1 MNVFKLAS
9 LSGLLVL
16 AACDGFREAMTA
28 HVDVAARA
36 GGQELSVDRLA
47 SMLEQAKVPPTPEVS
62 RGVTDLW
69 VNYQLLA
76 KAAAEN
82 DSLKD
87 STRIDEAL
95 WPILAQMRAS
105 KWHQQIAA
113 KRGGGD
119 TTISEARYNQG
130 DVFAAQHILFMV
142 PQGLTPA
149 GVDSIRRRAQQV
161 RGQVTPANFAQLAS
175 QHSQDPQSG
184 PRGGQLGIFPRG
196 AMVPEFEQA
205 LVALQPGQISPLVQT
220 QFGFH
225 IIRRQPLSEVR
236 DEYAQAMRA
245 MTSRTADSAY
255 VADLQKAGD
264 IKFRSNAVQT
274 LRNVSKDFA
283 AHRDD
288 KTVIA
293 TSKAGDFTVARLVR
307 WLDGFPDQNSIRQ
320 GFQTAPDSAVL
331 NFTKQLVT
339 NELVIRQADSA
350 KVQVDAQEL
359 TGLRDR
365 FKQMVAGTWETLG
378 ITPKSL
384 ADSATNENERQ
395 RVAAGRV
402 ERYIDQLFLNQV
414 RFVDV
419 PQPLQ
424 EVLRNKYDWKI
435 YSSGIER
442 AMQRAA
448 KERAKQDS
456 VRAANQPPSQ
466 VPLQS
471 PGQPATPAPQGTT
484 PATPAPEQKAP
495 TTP

>member
-1 MNVFKLAS
+1 MNVLKLVS
-9 LSGLLVL
+9 LSGLLLL

-47 SMLEQAKVPPTPEVS
+47 AMLEQAKVAPTAEVS

-76 KAAAEN
+76 RAAAEN

-95 WPILAQMRAS
+95 WPVLAQMRAS
-105 KWHQQIAA
+105 KWHEQIQA
-113 KRGGGD
+113 KRGTGD
-119 TTISEARYNQG
+119 TTVNEARYNQG
-130 DVFAAQHILFMV
+130 DVLAAQHILFMV

-149 GVDSIRRRAQQV
+149 GVDSIRRKAQGV
-161 RGQVTPANFAQLAS
+161 RGQVTPANFAQLAQ
-175 QHSQDPQSG
+175 QHSEDPQSG
-184 PRGGQLGIFPRG
+184 QRGGRLGIFPRG

-205 LVALQPGQISPLVQT
+205 LVALQPGQISP
-220 QFGFH
+220 
-225 IIRRQPLSEVR
+225 SEVR
-236 DEYAQAMRA
+236 DEYAQAVRS
-245 MTSRTADSAY
+245 MTTRSADSAY
-255 VADLQKAGD
+255 VTELQNAGD
-264 IKFRSNAVQT
+264 IKFRGNAVQT
-274 LRNVSKDFA
+274 LRNVSKDFG
-283 AHRDD
+283 AHRED

-293 TSKAGDFTVARLVR
+293 SSRAGDFTVARLVR

-320 GFQTAPDSAVL
+320 GFQTAPDSSVL
-331 NFTKQLVT
+331 AFTKNLIT
-339 NELVIRQADSA
+339 NELVLRQADSA
-350 KVQVDAQEL
+350 KVQVDAKEL
-359 TGLRDR
+359 EELRGR
-365 FKQMVAGTWETLG
+365 FKQMVSGTWESLG

-384 ADSATNENERQ
+384 ADSATNESERQ

-424 EVLRNKYDWKI
+424 DVLRSKYDWKI

-442 AMQRAA
+442 AMQRAS

-456 VRAANQPPSQ
+456 IRAANQPPSQ
-466 VPLQS
+466 VPLQ
-471 PGQPATPAPQGTT
+471 QPAQPAPQQGAPQQT
-484 PATPAPEQKAP
+484 PPQPAPP
-495 TTP
+495 TP

>member
-1 MNVFKLAS
+1 MNVLKLVS
-9 LSGLLVL
+9 LSGLLLL

-47 SMLEQAKVPPTPEVS
+47 AMLEQAKVAPTAEVS

-76 KAAAEN
+76 RAAAEN

-95 WPILAQMRAS
+95 WPVLAQMRAS
-105 KWHQQIAA
+105 KWHEQIQA
-113 KRGGGD
+113 KRGTGD
-119 TTISEARYNQG
+119 TTVNEARYNQG
-130 DVFAAQHILFMV
+130 DVLAAQHILFMV

-149 GVDSIRRRAQQV
+149 GVDSIRRKAQGV
-161 RGQVTPANFAQLAS
+161 RGQVTPANFAQLAQ
-175 QHSQDPQSG
+175 QHSEDPQSG
-184 PRGGQLGIFPRG
+184 QRGGRLGIFPRG

-236 DEYAQAMRA
+236 DEYAQAVRS
-245 MTSRTADSAY
+245 MTTRSADSAY
-255 VADLQKAGD
+255 VTELQNAGD
-264 IKFRSNAVQT
+264 IKFRGNAVQT
-274 LRNVSKDFA
+274 LRNVSKDFG
-283 AHRDD
+283 AHRED

-293 TSKAGDFTVARLVR
+293 SSRAGDFTVARLVR

-320 GFQTAPDSAVL
+320 GFQTAPDSSVL
-331 NFTKQLVT
+331 AFTKNLIT
-339 NELVIRQADSA
+339 NELVLRQADSA
-350 KVQVDAQEL
+350 KVQVDAKEL
-359 TGLRDR
+359 EELRGR
-365 FKQMVAGTWETLG
+365 FKQMVSGTWESLG

-384 ADSATNENERQ
+384 ADSATNESERQ

-424 EVLRNKYDWKI
+424 DVLRSKYDWKI

-442 AMQRAA
+442 AMQRAS

-456 VRAANQPPSQ
+456 IRAANQPPSQ
-466 VPLQS
+466 VPLQ
-471 PGQPATPAPQGTT
+471 QPAQPAPQQGAPQQT
-484 PATPAPEQKAP
+484 PPQPAPP
-495 TTP
+495 TP